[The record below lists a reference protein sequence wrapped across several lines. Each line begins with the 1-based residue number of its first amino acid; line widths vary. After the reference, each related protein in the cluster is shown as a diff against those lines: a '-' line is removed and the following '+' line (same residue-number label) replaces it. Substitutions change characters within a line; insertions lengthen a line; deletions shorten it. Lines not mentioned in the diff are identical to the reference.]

1 MTEPTDTSPVEPVL
15 LNDFRSQWAAHGAAL
30 TEAFTRVGESGWL
43 VLGQEVAS
51 FERALAAHVGLPF
64 AVGVAN
70 GLDALEIAL
79 RVHGVGEGAEVLTTP
94 LTAFAT
100 TLAILRAGAK
110 PCFVDVD
117 RSGLI
122 DLDAV
127 ESALRERRG
136 RVRAV
141 MPVHLFGHAVDVV
154 RLEAIA
160 REHGVI
166 VIEDCAQA
174 IGARSHGR
182 PVGDASELSCTS
194 FYPTKNLGAL
204 GDGGALFAKS
214 EPSRAHA
221 ASLRDYGQS
230 SRYVHDRL
238 GMNSRLDEVQAAL
251 LRSALLP
258 DLSAA
263 TERRRQIAAR
273 YRSELRSNAIELVPE
288 PAASESVWHLF
299 PVLVRGNRERFR
311 DHLQRHQIQSAIHYP
326 TLTSAQ
332 RALDGVAHERFGA
345 LTVAQDFADREV
357 SLPIHRYLSDGHVSR
372 VIAACNSFE

>member
-1 MTEPTDTSPVEPVL
+1 MTDTTDTSGAEPVL

-30 TEAFTRVGESGWL
+30 TEAFVRVGQSGWL

-51 FERALAAHVGLPF
+51 FERALAAHVGLPY

-100 TLAILRAGAK
+100 TLAIVRAGCK

-122 DLDAV
+122 DLDRVEAV
-127 ESALRERRG
+127 LRERRG
-136 RVRAV
+136 RVKAL

-154 RLEAIA
+154 RLESLA
-160 REHGVI
+160 REYGVI
-166 VIEDCAQA
+166 VIEDCAQS

-182 PVGDASELSCTS
+182 AVGDASELSCTS

-214 EPSRAHA
+214 EASRAHA

-273 YRSELRSNAIELVPE
+273 YRSEIRSSAIELVPA
-288 PAASESVWHLF
+288 PVASESVWHLF
-299 PVLVRGNRERFR
+299 PVLVRGDRERFR
-311 DHLQRHQIQSAIHYP
+311 EHLQRHHVQNAIHYP

-332 RALDGVAHERFGA
+332 RALEGVAHETFGA
-345 LTVAQDFADREV
+345 LSVAQDFADREV
-357 SLPIHRYLSDGHVSR
+357 SLPIHRYLSDAHVSR